1 MSIPRYHTVGAVAA
15 DERALAVLSERLEEL
30 EEGSVVVLVRRRDER
45 MARAISPEGAQVRR
59 VESGLRRAQR
69 IELASAYLGVTAV
82 SVLMGAVHLPTG
94 IVVQAVVTLAVILG
108 LLHYGRKPRVESQ
121 LLRMGLPDRFAAE
134 WAGAL
139 QGGFACV
146 LATVPAEDADEA
158 EWAFLETENL
168 KAPLAV
174 DRRPVL

>member
-15 DERALAVLSERLEEL
+15 DERSLAVLAERLEEL
-30 EEGSVVVLVRRRDER
+30 DEGTVVVLARGRDER
-45 MARAISPEGAQVRR
+45 VARAISPEGAEVRR
-59 VESGLRRAQR
+59 VESGLRRAQW

-94 IVVQAVVTLAVILG
+94 IVVQAVVTLAVVLG
-108 LLHYGRKPRVESQ
+108 LLHYGRKSRLERQ
-121 LLRMGLPDRFAAE
+121 LLRMGLPDNFAAE
-134 WAGAL
+134 WAGAM
-139 QGGFACV
+139 QEGFACV
-146 LATVPAEDADEA
+146 LATVPAEGADEV

>member
-15 DERALAVLSERLEEL
+15 DERALAVLSDRLEEL
-30 EEGSVVVLVRRRDER
+30 EGASVLVLVRGRDEKT
-45 MARAISPEGAQVRR
+45 ARAISPEGAAVRR
-59 VESGLRRAQR
+59 IEFGLRRAQW

-94 IVVQAVVTLAVILG
+94 IVVQAVVTLAILLG
-108 LLHYGRKPRVESQ
+108 LLHYGRKPRLEGQ
-121 LLRMGLPDRFAAE
+121 LLRMGLPDRFASE
-134 WAGAL
+134 WAAAL
-139 QGGFACV
+139 PSGFACV
-146 LATVPAEDADEA
+146 LATVPADDADEA
-158 EWAFLETENL
+158 EWAFLETGSL